1 MNYDGHVNGNYLLM
15 FSQGKI
21 ILRGN
26 GNYQENWGLG
36 FWFKD
41 QVCVWGGVG
50 GRGGRKLQWVASIF
64 SGGVMSTLA
73 LLCSEKQ

>member
-41 QVCVWGGVG
+41 QVCVCVGWGGE
-50 GRGGRKLQWVASIF
+50 RG
-64 SGGVMSTLA
+64 
-73 LLCSEKQ
+73 

>member
-41 QVCVWGGVG
+41 QVCVCVCVCVCGVGWGGE
-50 GRGGRKLQWVASIF
+50 RG
-64 SGGVMSTLA
+64 
-73 LLCSEKQ
+73 